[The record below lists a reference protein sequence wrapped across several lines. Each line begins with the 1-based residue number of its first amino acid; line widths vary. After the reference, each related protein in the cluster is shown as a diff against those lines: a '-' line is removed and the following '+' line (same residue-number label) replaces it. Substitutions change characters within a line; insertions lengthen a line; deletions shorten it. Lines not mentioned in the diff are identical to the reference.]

1 MKMIEQLLAQ
11 ESGYFTDRSVL
22 EIACGGAELT
32 ILAARTAKEVYCID
46 IERKRGPTVL
56 NKIDNVYFK
65 IMDAC
70 SMEFN
75 KDKFDTAVIWN
86 AVGHLDNLPRV
97 ISESMRVLKPEGVL
111 LICASWKLD
120 KVIMEESL
128 LPFLDERHYSYIVKN
143 GKFDVIVIKKL

>member
-11 ESGYFTDRSVL
+11 ESGYFTDKSVL

-32 ILAARTAKEVYCID
+32 ILAARTAKEVFCID
-46 IERKRGPTVL
+46 VERKRVPDVL
-56 NKIDNVYFK
+56 NEMDNVHFK

-70 SMEFN
+70 SMEFDN
-75 KDKFDTAVIWN
+75 DMFDIAAIWN

-111 LICASWKLD
+111 LICASWKMD

-128 LPFLDERHYSYIVKN
+128 LPFFDEQHYSYIVKK
-143 GKFDVIVIKKL
+143 GKFDVIVIKKP

>member
-46 IERKRGPTVL
+46 IERKRVPTVL

-97 ISESMRVLKPEGVL
+97 ISESMRVLNLRKLEAGQSDYGRKPAA
-111 LICASWKLD
+111 I
-120 KVIMEESL
+120 
-128 LPFLDERHYSYIVKN
+128 FR
-143 GKFDVIVIKKL
+143 